1 MITQADEFLIDYLT
15 RRDAERAD
23 NAASAFAALTE
34 RERLLVRE
42 AAVMGYVRGTM
53 APKGEK
59 IPKDSA
65 ITQEVVTACLSF
77 PDLYPTITGYVADDE
92 PEEEEPS

>member
-1 MITQADEFLIDYLT
+1 MTTQADEFLIDYLT
-15 RRDAERAD
+15 RQDAARTDRA
-23 NAASAFAALTE
+23 ATAFAALTD
-34 RERLLVRE
+34 RERLLVKE

-92 PEEEEPS
+92 PEDGEAS

>member
-1 MITQADEFLIDYLT
+1 MTAHIDEFLIDYLT
-15 RRDAERAD
+15 RQDAARVDRA
-23 NAASAFAALTE
+23 AAVFGALTD

-53 APKGEK
+53 ALKGEK

-77 PDLYPTITGYVADDE
+77 PDLYPTITGYVADTEDE
-92 PEEEEPS
+92 EDNQ